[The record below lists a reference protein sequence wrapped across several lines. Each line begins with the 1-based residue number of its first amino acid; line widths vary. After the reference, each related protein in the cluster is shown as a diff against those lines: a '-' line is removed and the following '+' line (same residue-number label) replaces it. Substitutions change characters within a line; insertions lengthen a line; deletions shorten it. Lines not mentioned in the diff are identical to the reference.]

1 MEKFWGV
8 ISVLSEKHTLKIVV
22 LSKQLSVTD
31 FAENIYT
38 AWNKYKGYAV

>member
-1 MEKFWGV
+1 MEEFRGLYLYIV
-8 ISVLSEKHTLKIVV
+8 ENTLKIVV

-38 AWNKYKGYAV
+38 AWNKYGGYAV